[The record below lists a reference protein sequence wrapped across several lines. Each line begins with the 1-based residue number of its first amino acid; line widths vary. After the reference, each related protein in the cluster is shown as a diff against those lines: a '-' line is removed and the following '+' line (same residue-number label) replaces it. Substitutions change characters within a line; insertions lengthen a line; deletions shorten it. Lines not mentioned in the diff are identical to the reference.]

1 MSGSAHDQL
10 DQLCQQVGAEGMKLR
25 ELDVAL
31 EAAKREVEDASSSI
45 TNAYAD
51 GDEKLAAGRRTQLQ
65 KAEDEIV
72 EVGHRRAAAQVRL
85 ERAQQ
90 AVSAFTSE
98 SGHGLLEEREAAA
111 SETAES
117 LTRAVHE
124 VVRLNRQYAQDRQG
138 IQEIVNVI
146 APGDG
151 QMNGPLGTH
160 SWEDV
165 LRDLERAVR
174 RTSELPPP
182 LPRWLSTAWRQRED
196 ETARHIKQE
205 RKLIRR
211 AA

>member
-1 MSGSAHDQL
+1 MRKRTIHIQEPKVSGSAHDQL

-98 SGHGLLEEREAAA
+98 SGHGLLEEREAA
-111 SETAES
+111 
-117 LTRAVHE
+117 
-124 VVRLNRQYAQDRQG
+124 
-138 IQEIVNVI
+138 
-146 APGDG
+146 
-151 QMNGPLGTH
+151 
-160 SWEDV
+160 
-165 LRDLERAVR
+165 
-174 RTSELPPP
+174 
-182 LPRWLSTAWRQRED
+182 
-196 ETARHIKQE
+196 TARPQSHLPVPCMKWFDLTVNTH
-205 RKLIRR
+205 RTARASRR
-211 AA
+211 SST